1 MQTMATTKRESD
13 TGRYAHSDDAPCRCG
28 HQLGRV
34 FQTGSQDALEPQR
47 SDDSKASRSQT
58 WGLSAFGGWG

>member
-28 HQLGRV
+28 HQLGSHTAGAAR
-34 FQTGSQDALEPQR
+34 GKRPCLAGELLEGVSCECGCFKPAA
-47 SDDSKASRSQT
+47 KT
-58 WGLSAFGGWG
+58 P